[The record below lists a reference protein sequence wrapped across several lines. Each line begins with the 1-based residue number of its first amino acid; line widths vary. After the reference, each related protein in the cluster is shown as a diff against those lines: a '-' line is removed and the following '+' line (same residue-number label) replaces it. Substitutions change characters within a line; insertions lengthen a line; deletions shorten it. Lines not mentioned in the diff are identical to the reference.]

1 LNIPLK
7 SGIIGIETGREEK
20 AMSTMPVTIPQV
32 WNHLSAANQKNALT
46 YMEFLYHQQ
55 QESENKPAPVPYN
68 MLKGKMVIPEGF
80 DDPMPEFEEYR

>member
-1 LNIPLK
+1 MTTISMNIPKIWSQLN
-7 SGIIGIETGREEK
+7 GT
-20 AMSTMPVTIPQV
+20 
-32 WNHLSAANQKNALT
+32 NQQNVLT

-55 QESENKPAPVPYN
+55 QESEAKPKPLPYN